1 MSSNFLPILSK
12 EQVNSLLRFLKKK
25 ARSKYSN
32 DEDYMNHVLKRLDIF
47 FEIRMNDFTSKYDA
61 LHVMRSI
68 AKYFC
73 FISDTD
79 DFALCTWPELVLRT
93 FLVVPSIRIVNKKRL
108 CFRYK
113 TTVFVVHPSYYIYG
127 HRRNDREATFNVTIA

>member
-1 MSSNFLPILSK
+1 MTIFLPILSK
-12 EQVNSLLRFLKKK
+12 QQVKSLLRFLKKK

-32 DEDYMNHVLKRLDIF
+32 DEDYMNHVLKTLDIF
-47 FEIRMNDFTSKYDA
+47 FENRMNHFTSK
-61 LHVMRSI
+61 LNVLKVMKTI
-68 AKYFC
+68 ARWFC
-73 FISDTD
+73 FLSDLA

-93 FLVVPSIRIVNKKRL
+93 FFVVPSIRIVNKKRL

-127 HRRNDREATFNVTIA
+127 YHQNAREATFNVTIA